1 MANIGPV
8 TNNSSTIK
16 TQMNTIQNSQEA
28 RNQAIF
34 PSELFGQLLQQALLQ
49 AELPKSASDSGS
61 SIFGSMNPV
70 NFTSL
75 GISSSLIEN
84 MSSMMNPNS
93 AEKLSGLL
101 TQGTGN
107 NFIEELQTP
116 ISKNGSFGFGG
127 LQYQET
133 DASSLNSKLDGVLQ
147 GKADVFIEAG
157 RKYGM
162 NPAFLAAVSMHE
174 TGNGASNAARF
185 KNNVAGMMGKKG
197 LKSYDTVE
205 ESIFDMARNL
215 RQNYLDEG
223 KITIAQI
230 GAKYAP
236 IGATNDPTGLNNH
249 WVNGVQG
256 YMDGIGK
263 TDFA

>member
-8 TNNSSTIK
+8 TNNLITNK
-16 TQMNTIQNSQEA
+16 TQLNTIQNSQEA
-28 RNQAIF
+28 QNKAIF
-34 PSELFGQLLQQALLQ
+34 PRELFGQLLQQALLQ
-49 AELPKSASDSGS
+49 AELTKSTSDSSS
-61 SIFGSMNPV
+61 SIFGSINPV
-70 NFTSL
+70 NFTAL

-84 MSSMMNPNS
+84 ISSMLDPIS

-101 TQGTGN
+101 TQ
-107 NFIEELQTP
+107 
-116 ISKNGSFGFGG
+116 KNGSSGSFGFGG
-127 LQYQET
+127 LQFQET
-133 DASSLNSKLDGVLQ
+133 DSSLLNSKLDGVLQ
-147 GKADVFIEAG
+147 GKAEVFIEAG

-162 NPAFLAAVSMHE
+162 SPVFLAAVSMHE

-185 KNNVAGMMGKKG
+185 KNNVAGMMGKNG

-205 ESIFDMARNL
+205 ESILDMARNL

-223 KITIAQI
+223 KLTIAQI

-236 IGATNDPTGLNNH
+236 VGAANDPTGLNNH

-256 YMDGIGK
+256 YMDRIVK
-263 TDFA
+263 TDFV

>member
-8 TNNSSTIK
+8 TNNLITNK
-16 TQMNTIQNSQEA
+16 TQLNTIQNIQEA
-28 RNQAIF
+28 QNKAIF
-34 PSELFGQLLQQALLQ
+34 PRELFGQLLQQALLQ
-49 AELPKSASDSGS
+49 AELTKSTSDSGS

-70 NFTSL
+70 NFTAL

-84 MSSMMNPNS
+84 ISSMLDPIS
-93 AEKLSGLL
+93 AEKFSGLL
-101 TQGTGN
+101 TQENGSN
-107 NFIEELQTP
+107 LIEELQAP
-116 ISKNGSFGFGG
+116 FSNSGSFGFGG
-127 LQYQET
+127 LQFQET
-133 DASSLNSKLDGVLQ
+133 YASSLNSKLDGALQ
-147 GKADVFIEAG
+147 GKAEVFIEAG

-185 KNNVAGMMGKKG
+185 KNNVAGMMGKNG
-197 LKSYDTVE
+197 LKSYDSVK

-215 RQNYLDEG
+215 RQNYLNEG
-223 KITIAQI
+223 KLTIAQI

-236 IGATNDPTGLNNH
+236 IGAANDPTGLNNH

-256 YMDGIGK
+256 YMERIVK